1 MNLPNVRES
10 RVTLDRFKACTVMG
24 TVDDKPDASVDA
36 GSNSGTTAS
45 SSHSFSCSEDA
56 GLTTVLSALL
66 PTTIRRKVVS
76 DRNRLKWTLTTIEVP
91 AEPPRRGYPKVRNI
105 RSRDVMKSRDV
116 ERGVFEGAVHP
127 ETCKQ
132 GFLEEHSALQEKDVL
147 EARNDLTYIAG
158 ELKYA

>member
-56 GLTTVLSALL
+56 GLTMVLSALL

-91 AEPPRRGYPKVRNI
+91 AEPSCGEYPKMRNM
-105 RSRDVMKSRDV
+105 RPGDVIKGRDV
-116 ERGVFEGAVHP
+116 ERGV
-127 ETCKQ
+127 
-132 GFLEEHSALQEKDVL
+132 LEDAAQAEMC
-147 EARNDLTYIAG
+147 
-158 ELKYA
+158 